1 MNAKKL
7 NYWIWGTLIGAF
19 VLTVAMVLVWKFKFY
34 DQVVQKLDTSTK
46 AYATSSGNAAKLSKT
61 RVAALLAYQKL
72 GLAQGELAYFRTRYR
87 SLQMNV
93 EPDPVAGF
101 GPRDA
106 TFVRYLNE
114 YSRDF
119 GLAARGQ
126 LIRAADESGVKID
139 TSIKVDAPPQNPED
153 VKAPDSGFLKP
164 ETDALDVTVTGT
176 LDDILRFFQI
186 INRSEILMVVGNVKL
201 EGLSPSIKASFTLT
215 PYLLVTG
222 NSAKQKEIPG
232 LAGGA
237 STTGAAGAAG
247 TTGAAGAAGTTGAAG
262 GDPRATESSGSPT
275 TSPTSGGP

>member
-46 AYATSSGNAAKLSKT
+46 NYAESSKNAAKLSKT

-72 GLAQGELAYFRTRYR
+72 GLAQGELDYFRTRYR
-87 SLQMNV
+87 SLQMDV
-93 EPDPVAGF
+93 ETDPIAGY

-106 TFVRYLNE
+106 TFIRYLRE

-126 LIRAADESGVKID
+126 LLRAADESGVKID
-139 TSIKVDAPPQNPED
+139 TSIAVDAPPQNPED
-153 VKAPDSGFLKP
+153 IKPPDSGFLKP
-164 ETDALDVTVTGT
+164 ETEALDVTITGT

-222 NSAKQKEIPG
+222 KSAKQKEIPG
-232 LAGGA
+232 LAGAAGA
-237 STTGAAGAAG
+237 VATTGAGSSPG
-247 TTGAAGAAGTTGAAG
+247 SGSSS
-262 GDPRATESSGSPT
+262 SSGSGSSSSSSPT
-275 TSPTSGGP
+275 TSPTSGG